1 MKKERIALSFV
12 AASIGL
18 LVSGLIFFVY
28 QTARTIPRTQRRVL
42 ITSPN
47 PSPKP
52 SIFLTVESPK
62 HEEVVDRR
70 LVSVLGKTTKDAT
83 VVLSLQSTDY
93 VLTPSSSGDFSIT
106 VAIENGVNVIEILA
120 IAPNGEEAKEVR
132 TVAYSTESF

>member
-1 MKKERIALSFV
+1 MRKERIALCFV

-18 LVSGLIFFVY
+18 FVSGIIFFVY

-42 ITSPN
+42 VTSPN

-52 SIFLTVESPK
+52 SIFVSVESPK

-70 LVSVLGKTTKDAT
+70 LVSVLGKTAKDAT
-83 VVLSLQSTDY
+83 VVLSVQSTDY
-93 VLTPSSSGDFSIT
+93 VLTPSSSGDFSAT
-106 VAIENGVNVIEILA
+106 VTIENGVNLIEILA

-132 TVAYSTESF
+132 TVAYSIESF